1 MLNSIGWG
9 EIVVLALAALFVFGP
24 ERLPSL
30 AKEAAGA
37 LRRVR
42 GAVTDLRGQVGETV
56 GEDLAPLG
64 DLDLRRYRPR
74 TFLREQ
80 ILGNDL
86 DPQVGDRR
94 RDPVG
99 P

>member
-1 MLNSIGWG
+1 MFDSIGWG
-9 EIVVLALAALFVFGP
+9 EILVLALAALFVFGP

-30 AKEAAGA
+30 AREAAVG

-42 GAVTDLRGQVGETV
+42 GALTDLRGQVGETL
-56 GEDLAPLG
+56 GDDLAPLRE
-64 DLDLRRYRPR
+64 LDVRRYRPR

-80 ILGNDL
+80 LLGD
-86 DPQVGDRR
+86 DPSMAPPRP
-94 RDPVG
+94 RDGVG